1 MNDQQQNRLL
11 LIEEYLNAMTE
22 NGRKFGIGYMMQL
35 SHLALDQ
42 VKILQIDL
50 NETTR
55 KQKGEQT

>member
-11 LIEEYLNAMTE
+11 LIEEYLKAMTE

-42 VKILQIDL
+42 IKILQIDL
-50 NETTR
+50 NETR
-55 KQKGEQT
+55 KQKGGQT